1 MYRSEAATAAGFVQ
15 QLACSYLANGYHY
28 YVVGEVP
35 ERKAPEEV
43 DRKLVE
49 RYGLGSSKWVRA
61 RRKKAGLAN
70 VNYIRFRRFF
80 VLCAT
85 AGRHDFFTA
94 HAGQVRRIHDAP
106 VAFGGYSIGYHRG
119 FDGTWHVS
127 VRIHP
132 ERYRD
137 LKARLLDI
145 ATRRSGD
152 QLAGEFARLHFEPY
166 APVRRQLLNL
176 LRGVNRVRKV
186 AGLEELPFS
195 VLRLTRQIVRP
206 FGDYEQK
213 LEEAA

>member
-94 HAGQVRRIHDAP
+94 HAGQVRRIHEPRSLLAATP
-106 VAFGGYSIGYHRG
+106 SATTAGSMARGTSQCASIRRG
-119 FDGTWHVS
+119 IGT
-127 VRIHP
+127 
-132 ERYRD
+132 
-137 LKARLLDI
+137 
-145 ATRRSGD
+145 
-152 QLAGEFARLHFEPY
+152 
-166 APVRRQLLNL
+166 
-176 LRGVNRVRKV
+176 
-186 AGLEELPFS
+186 
-195 VLRLTRQIVRP
+195 
-206 FGDYEQK
+206 
-213 LEEAA
+213 